1 MTPSEV
7 ASHLE
12 QKARTWRTR
21 ADLLEARKDTNRHVR
36 RHNHIEALR
45 LRAEADQYT
54 QQARTLRA
62 QHTTNH
68 NTRA

>member
-21 ADLLEARKDTNRHVR
+21 ADLLECRKATTNTIR

-45 LRAEADQYT
+45 LRAEADQYA
-54 QQARTLRA
+54 QQARTLRT
-62 QHTTNH
+62 QHTINH